1 MQNNTVTEK
10 DEELGCILMEE
21 EDDDDNE
28 SEGLFCS
35 IRTAMLYKI
44 LKLMGRWK
52 ILLNQFCC
60 LITWICWIIFNR
72 KEDPFSSKLPMARWF
87 CWL

>member
-10 DEELGCILMEE
+10 DEELVCILMEE
-21 EDDDDNE
+21 EDGDNE

-52 ILLNQFCC
+52 MEDFAQSILLFDNLDLLKNLQYERGALQF
-60 LITWICWIIFNR
+60 
-72 KEDPFSSKLPMARWF
+72 
-87 CWL
+87 